1 MIDAARIV
9 SVSAAVLAI
18 VLVLF
23 ALAKSFGV
31 KND

>member
-1 MIDAARIV
+1 MIDVARMV
-9 SVSAAVLAI
+9 SISATLMAI